1 LLIGKISS
9 RNYEH
14 MRTNLPCHLT
24 TFVGREEDLSAV
36 GQLLHSKR
44 LVTLLGIGGIGK
56 TRLALQVAAALE
68 DLFPDGIWCIELASL
83 SDPALLPQV
92 IMRTCGLREHGE
104 LSPLAILIEQFRTKH
119 VLLLLD
125 NCEHL
130 LEACAELVAS
140 LLATC
145 AHVTLFTT
153 SREQLGIT
161 GEVLWRLSPLSS
173 PIVSPTT
180 RFEPEQLLSYES
192 VQLWLDRAS
201 AVNPQFAITPQNSLA
216 VAQICA
222 SLDGLPLALEL
233 AAARLTMFSVE
244 QLAARLS
251 ERFQV
256 LKQGSRIAPTRHQT
270 LQATLDWSYALLSVP
285 EQVVFERLAIFP
297 GSWTL
302 DALENICLDEKTGPY
317 DALEILTNL
326 VNKSL
331 VVAECAD
338 GLVRY
343 HLLETVQLYA
353 QQHYQCSEEAT
364 SLEERYWT
372 WYLHFAEEAAA
383 HLRGAQQHDWLI
395 CLENETENLHMALER
410 SYAAGALEITSRI
423 ACALEHFWVI
433 QSHLQE
439 GYHWYETLLAAFAGS
454 PSRQAPIVQSLVEI
468 LRFQGEYLRIR
479 SLLETRVAYMQ
490 EMHNRTGLA
499 ETLCSLG
506 WNAFYLGDGEE
517 SIRLCSEG
525 LHIFQEIDN
534 QHGIVACLAAIALSE
549 LLQHKYQQS
558 LTLLQKVIEIR
569 SSLQD
574 YGMLVYDLSTQ
585 ARVAALAGEDTLA
598 NEACREA
605 LSLVTK
611 LKQPLGAVLV
621 LEAAATIARVRD
633 ERECATRLFSI
644 THTLRAMIGILL
656 PPGLHEMRERELLPL
671 RLHLGE
677 AAFAECW
684 SAGASLTTD
693 QACEEARLLVEE
705 QSTQAPSPSSYP
717 AGLSQREMDVLR
729 LVAAGYSDAQ
739 VAKEFTLS
747 SRTVSA
753 HLRTIYRKLGVN
765 SRQAA
770 TRFAIEHQLFAENS
784 SISPQENTPLADS

>member
-1 LLIGKISS
+1 
-9 RNYEH
+9 

-36 GQLLHSKR
+36 GQLLYTKR

-56 TRLALQVAAALE
+56 TRLALRVAGTLE

-83 SDPALLPQV
+83 SDPALLPHV
-92 IMRTCGLREHGE
+92 VMRICGLREHGE
-104 LSPLAILIEQFRTKH
+104 LSPLAILIEHFRTKH

-130 LEACAELVAS
+130 LEACAELAGS

-173 PIVSPTT
+173 PIFSSTT
-180 RFEPEQLLSYES
+180 CFEPEQLLSYES

-270 LQATLDWSYALLSVP
+270 LQATLDWSYALLFVP

-331 VVAECAD
+331 VVAECSG
-338 GLVRY
+338 GLARY

-353 QQHYQCSEEAT
+353 QQRYQYSEEAA

-372 WYLHFAEEAAA
+372 WYLHFAEEAAI

-395 CLENETENLHMALER
+395 CLEEETENLHMALER
-410 SYAAGALEITSRI
+410 SYAAGALEVTTRI
-423 ACALEHFWVI
+423 ACALEHFWAI
-433 QSHLQE
+433 HSRLQE
-439 GYHWYETLLAAFAGS
+439 GRQWYETLLAAFADS
-454 PSRQAPIVQSLVEI
+454 PSRQAPIVRSLVEI
-468 LRFQGEYLRIR
+468 LCFQGEYLRIR
-479 SLLETRVAYMQ
+479 SLLETWVAYMQ
-490 EMHNRTGLA
+490 EQHNRTGLA

-517 SIRLCSEG
+517 AIRLCSEG
-525 LHIFQEIDN
+525 LQFFQETDN
-534 QHGIVACLAAIALSE
+534 QSGIAACLAGIAMAE
-549 LLQHKYQQS
+549 LLQRKYQQS
-558 LTLLQKVIEIR
+558 LLLLQRIVEIR
-569 SSLQD
+569 RVLQD
-574 YGMLVYDLSTQ
+574 YGMLSYALSTQ
-585 ARVAALAGEDTLA
+585 TRAAALAGEDKLA
-598 NEACREA
+598 NEACRET
-605 LSLVTK
+605 LLLVTK
-611 LKQPLGAVLV
+611 LKQPFGAVLA
-621 LEAAATIARVRD
+621 LEAAATIASARD
-633 ERECATRLFSI
+633 DRECATRLFSAA
-644 THTLRAMIGILL
+644 HALRTVIGILL
-656 PPGLHEMRERELLPL
+656 PPGLRELRERDLLPL

-677 AAFAECW
+677 TAFAECW
-684 SAGASLTTD
+684 SAGASLTAE

-705 QSTQAPSPSSYP
+705 PPTQVPSSSSYP

-729 LVAAGYSDAQ
+729 LVAACYSDAQ
-739 VAKEFTLS
+739 VAKELTLS
-747 SRTVSA
+747 SRTVST

-784 SISPQENTPLADS
+784 IINSQENSLPADS